1 MGQKIGTYA
10 DSEPK
15 EEIEKGEQ
23 NSKAV
28 LQLSPSHSHGRKQ
41 KYLEKKKYWD
51 HQSDWVL

>member
-1 MGQKIGTYA
+1 MGQKIGTYV

-28 LQLSPSHSHGRKQ
+28 LHLGPG
-41 KYLEKKKYWD
+41 
-51 HQSDWVL
+51 